1 MPYTGLETNVSRVVA
16 STHGADR
23 AVQDVAS
30 ALLEVARAVDQLARD
45 LDAIRQQLANEAE

>member
-45 LDAIRQQLANEAE
+45 LDAIREQLANEAE